1 MPDKYLKERLKNLRN
16 EILKEA
22 WENHKAVVS
31 MQELAE
37 MFNLSLAS
45 TYRIIKENK
54 IEEA

>member
-45 TYRIIKENK
+45 TYRIIGKDEVK
-54 IEEA
+54 